1 MKYSSIPS
9 QSKEGVVSVP
19 STPGQ
24 LLLAQMLKRELEEME
39 MEDISLSENGVLI
52 AHLKGNYTSP
62 TIGWISH
69 LDTADIAISPIV
81 HPILVEA
88 YDGREIIQEEGR
100 HITLHTNP
108 ELEKHIGKDILF
120 SDGRSVLGAD
130 NKAAI
135 AIIMEA
141 LSILIKNKDIPH
153 GDIYVA
159 FTPDEEVGLKGAK
172 AMDLSLF
179 PVDWGYTIDCQE
191 KGEVVWETFNAG
203 KASIK
208 IQGVSAHPMSSKG
221 VLVNPILLAHSIIS
235 LLPEKER
242 PENTEGKEGFIWVK
256 GIKGDSSKAELSL
269 LIRDHDKRKY
279 EEKKSIIIKAIE
291 ETLERN
297 PRGKI
302 EYEIEDTYSNLI
314 ESMDRNNR
322 IAVDNLRAALK
333 ANGIE
338 EKILAMRGG
347 TDGSF
352 ISTKGI
358 FVPNYFTGAS
368 NFHSTSEFWPLENGE
383 ASLFVTLNLM
393 TGGRY
398 NKPIDS

>member
-1 MKYSSIPS
+1 
-9 QSKEGVVSVP
+9 
-19 STPGQ
+19 
-24 LLLAQMLKRELEEME
+24 
-39 MEDISLSENGVLI
+39 
-52 AHLKGNYTSP
+52 
-62 TIGWISH
+62 
-69 LDTADIAISPIV
+69 
-81 HPILVEA
+81 
-88 YDGREIIQEEGR
+88 
-100 HITLHTNP
+100 
-108 ELEKHIGKDILF
+108 
-120 SDGRSVLGAD
+120 
-130 NKAAI
+130 
-135 AIIMEA
+135 
-141 LSILIKNKDIPH
+141 
-153 GDIYVA
+153 
-159 FTPDEEVGLKGAK
+159 
-172 AMDLSLF
+172 
-179 PVDWGYTIDCQE
+179 
-191 KGEVVWETFNAG
+191 
-203 KASIK
+203 
-208 IQGVSAHPMSSKG
+208 MSSKG

-368 NFHSTSEFWPLENGE
+368 NFHSTSEFWPLEDGE